1 MTEIKIGNVNDIK
14 QDIETVAKIGI
25 FEIGIF
31 EIGIFEIEE
40 LNSLNGIKITIHN
53 VFISSDR
60 LTLIS
65 SVMESYGY
73 KFEEV
78 SFDIFKENL
87 LLFYLK

>member
-25 FEIGIF
+25 FEI
-31 EIGIFEIEE
+31 EE
-40 LNSLNGIKITIHN
+40 LNSLYGIKITIHN

-73 KFEEV
+73 KFEEI
-78 SFDIFKENL
+78 SFDIFKQNL

>member
-25 FEIGIF
+25 FEI
-31 EIGIFEIEE
+31 EE
-40 LNSLNGIKITIHN
+40 LNSLYVYGIKITIHN

-73 KFEEV
+73 KFKEI

>member
-31 EIGIFEIEE
+31 EIEE
-40 LNSLNGIKITIHN
+40 LNSLNGIKITIHKD
-53 VFISSDR
+53 FISSDR

-73 KFEEV
+73 KFEEI

>member
-14 QDIETVAKIGI
+14 QDIERVAKITA
-25 FEIGIF
+25 FEIK
-31 EIGIFEIEE
+31 E
-40 LNSLNGIKITIHN
+40 LNSLSGFKITIDN
-53 VFISSDR
+53 IYLSSDR

-65 SVMESYGY
+65 NVMESYGY
-73 KFEEV
+73 KFEEI